1 VVLVNGQRDQIKR
14 VERAARQVGVEI
26 TIVLDIVHALEY
38 LWRAAY
44 AFHKDGTP
52 EAEVWVEH
60 QLVKLLG
67 GRSGGEIAKSM
78 RLMARRHGL
87 DAAAARPVEK
97 AAGYLV
103 QHTRLLHYDRAL
115 ADGLPIATGVIEGA
129 CRYLV
134 RDRMGR
140 TGARWSLTGA
150 EAILRLR
157 ALRTSGDF
165 DDYWQFHLAKEHERT
180 HASRYADGAV
190 PNPLPAGR
198 PKLKLVK

>member
-1 VVLVNGQRDQIKR
+1 MLPDFVGMSMGEAI
-14 VERAARQVGVEI
+14 RAARKVGVEI

-44 AFHKDGTP
+44 AFHADGTP
-52 EAEVWVEH
+52 AAETWVEH
-60 QLVKLLG
+60 QLVKLLS
-67 GRSGGEIAKSM
+67 GRRGGEIAKSM
-78 RLMARRHGL
+78 RLMAKSHDL

-97 AAGYLV
+97 AASYLV
-103 QHTRLLHYDRAL
+103 KHTRLLHYDRAL

-134 RDRMGR
+134 QDRMGR

-165 DDYWQFHLAKEHERT
+165 DDYWLFHLAKENERT
-180 HASRYADGAV
+180 HKSRYADGAI
-190 PNPLPAGR
+190 PDPLPSKR
-198 PKLKLVK
+198 PTLRLVK